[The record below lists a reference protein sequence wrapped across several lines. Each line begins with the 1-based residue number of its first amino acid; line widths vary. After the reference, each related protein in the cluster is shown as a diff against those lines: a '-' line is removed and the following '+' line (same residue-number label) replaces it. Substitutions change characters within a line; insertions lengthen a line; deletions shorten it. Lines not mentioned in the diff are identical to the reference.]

1 MSAAGKIRVLLADD
15 HPVVLEGIKAVL
27 KSTAPD
33 ILVTGE
39 ARDGKRAL
47 ALARSSSPDVCVFD
61 ISMPVLN
68 GLEAMTRLLAE
79 RAGARVI
86 ILSMHDD
93 RPTVEKAL
101 ISGAMGYLVKE
112 TAAEE
117 VARALRSVPR
127 GQRYVSQSLA
137 AVLSPAAQRTR
148 KPGPVRASL
157 LTARE
162 RELVRLIVEG
172 LRYAQIAA
180 RLRISESTVRTHRR
194 NLFRKLDIH
203 KQTDIVRY
211 AIREGLSQP

>member
-1 MSAAGKIRVLLADD
+1 VSAPARIRVLLADD

-39 ARDGKRAL
+39 ARDGARAL
-47 ALARSSSPDVCVFD
+47 ALARSTSPDVCVFD

-79 RAGARVI
+79 RSGARVI

-117 VARALRSVPR
+117 VARALRTVH
-127 GQRYVSQSLA
+127 GGERYVSQSLA
-137 AVLSPAAQRTR
+137 AALSLAAQRTR

-211 AIREGLSQP
+211 AIREGLSKP